1 MQVSQEHPLGTG
13 ADDEACGAAT
23 KTTLSSKFFW
33 MPFDCKTFQDD
44 RGAVLAHALASIL
57 FQCTPN
63 SSYTICQAARQ
74 TPRLQ
79 HILFAKRLFST
90 FVLDWQHLAASPP

>member
-1 MQVSQEHPLGTG
+1 MWCCNKN
-13 ADDEACGAAT
+13 D
-23 KTTLSSKFFW
+23 
-33 MPFDCKTFQDD
+33 TFVKVFLDAFRLQNFSG
-44 RGAVLAHALASIL
+44 RSGAVLAHALAAIL